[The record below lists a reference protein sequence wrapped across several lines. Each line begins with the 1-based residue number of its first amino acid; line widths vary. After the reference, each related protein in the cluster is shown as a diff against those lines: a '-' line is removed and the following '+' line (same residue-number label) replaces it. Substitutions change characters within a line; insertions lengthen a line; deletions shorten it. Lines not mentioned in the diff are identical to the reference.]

1 MGNFGLFEL
10 FIVFI
15 TIIFIFGGGKKLP
28 ELVRNIGKGFKEF
41 KSIINSSNKN

>member
-15 TIIFIFGGGKKLP
+15 AIIFIFGGKKLP